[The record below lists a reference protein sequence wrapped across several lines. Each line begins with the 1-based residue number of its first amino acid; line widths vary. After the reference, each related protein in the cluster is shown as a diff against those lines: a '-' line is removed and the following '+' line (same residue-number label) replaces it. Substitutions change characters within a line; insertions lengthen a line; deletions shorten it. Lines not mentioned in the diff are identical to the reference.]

1 MLPLKPE
8 RKVFWGGP
16 YVESR
21 ELLSRWAIF
30 GRYDDVETIREV
42 LKARKMPVRFLPECE
57 ILTEEER
64 RLWQAENCRIQ
75 DSGEQDKEKPE
86 ICVNSGKQYATLDEI
101 EPEDTVVLVL
111 GEHEAQSGEAASRA
125 FLDLPEGQQK
135 FLMQ

>member
-1 MLPLKPE
+1 MG
-8 RKVFWGGP
+8 RP

-64 RLWQAENCRIQ
+64 KLWQAENCRIQ
-75 DSGEQDKEKPE
+75 DSGEQDKEIPE

>member
-1 MLPLKPE
+1 MSAEAKKTALALACESSVLLKNDDMLPLKPE

-64 RLWQAENCRIQ
+64 RLW
-75 DSGEQDKEKPE
+75 
-86 ICVNSGKQYATLDEI
+86 
-101 EPEDTVVLVL
+101 
-111 GEHEAQSGEAASRA
+111 
-125 FLDLPEGQQK
+125 
-135 FLMQ
+135 

>member
-75 DSGEQDKEKPE
+75 DSGEQDKEIPE
-86 ICVNSGKQYATLDEI
+86 ICVNSGNNMPHWMKLNRRIPWYLYLENMRHSQVKPRAGHFLI
-101 EPEDTVVLVL
+101 CRK
-111 GEHEAQSGEAASRA
+111 GSRS
-125 FLDLPEGQQK
+125 F
-135 FLMQ
+135 